1 MPARPPKQRAQPAMV
16 QMLDD
21 ISKRKGR
28 DAGDDDLLLLSDADE
43 QVRHVF

>member
-1 MPARPPKQRAQPAMV
+1 MV

-21 ISKRKGR
+21 ISKRKGQ
-28 DAGDDDLLLLSDADE
+28 DVGDNDLLLLSDDDE